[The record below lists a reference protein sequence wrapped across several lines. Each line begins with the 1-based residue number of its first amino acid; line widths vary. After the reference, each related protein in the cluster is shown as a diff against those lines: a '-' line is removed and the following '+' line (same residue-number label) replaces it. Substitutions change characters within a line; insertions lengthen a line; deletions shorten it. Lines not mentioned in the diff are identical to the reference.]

1 MEQQFTIKNEFKKL
15 IPSQTEEEK
24 KLLEDMLVKEGVRHP
39 LTVWQE
45 QNILIDGHTRLG
57 ICNKHNLPYKVEY
70 LSFPDEDHVIAWMIK
85 NQSARRNLT
94 PEQIAYLRGLRYK
107 MEKKIHGGNRGN
119 QYTESN
125 KVPSPKNLD
134 LAKPDNDN
142 TPDTQN
148 TKTSTDHKLAK
159 EYGVSHTTIWQN
171 EKFADAVDTLTEIVS
186 PEIKE
191 EILTGKVK
199 ISKRELQD
207 IALTAQSEPEE
218 AKKQYQE
225 AKMKPAKKKSTKKP
239 SSNIIHISSKKTD
252 KDGIDENENAEHKQE
267 DVNEEI
273 YTCPICKYSEP
284 KAYVFTGASWQHEQH
299 FMKEMQARKPVTEAM
314 QIASV
319 VISRIQAMMPDDPMR
334 IEAYETIKNWL
345 EIAIEKTKQTQTK
358 RQKRS

>member
-45 QNILIDGHTRLG
+45 QNILIDGHTRLE
-57 ICNKHNLPYKVEY
+57 ICNKYNLPYKVEY

-94 PEQIAYLRGLRYK
+94 EAQKTYLLGKLYE
-107 MEKKIHGGNRGN
+107 MEKKISAGGNGKN
-119 QYTESN
+119 QYT
-125 KVPSPKNLD
+125 V
-134 LAKPDNDN
+134 
-142 TPDTQN
+142 
-148 TKTSTDHKLAK
+148 TKQELP
-159 EYGVSHTTIWQN
+159 QN
-171 EKFADAVDTLTEIVS
+171 EEIAKYQETQPKPKSTAEKIAREAGVGKSTVERAEQFSNAVDTLTETVS

>member
-45 QNILIDGHTRLG
+45 QNILIDGHTRLE

-94 PEQIAYLRGLRYK
+94 SEQIAYLRGLRYK
-107 MEKKIHGGNRGN
+107 MEKKIHGGDRKS
-119 QYTESN
+119 EAVKS
-125 KVPSPKNLD
+125 SPKKLD
-134 LAKPDNDN
+134 LISDNPDQDKK
-142 TPDTQN
+142 QHGG
-148 TKTSTDHKLAK
+148 KTAQKLSK
-159 EYGVSHTTIWQN
+159 EYGVSHATIWQN
-171 EKFADAVDTLTEIVS
+171 EKFADAVDTLTETVS